1 MRTVRKAFRK
11 KVGKKYRTYY
21 RVSRYPNPAIGMVT
35 QEIIN
40 YCRDNGLACW
50 NFNALNKAMKSS
62 FAAGWA
68 PDHIHFNA
76 RGYQL
81 QGRLLYEA
89 LHQAY
94 KAYLEKH
101 GKDI

>member
-1 MRTVRKAFRK
+1 
-11 KVGKKYRTYY
+11 
-21 RVSRYPNPAIGMVT
+21 
-35 QEIIN
+35 
-40 YCRDNGLACW
+40 
-50 NFNALNKAMKSS
+50 MKSS

>member
-1 MRTVRKAFRK
+1 
-11 KVGKKYRTYY
+11 
-21 RVSRYPNPAIGMVT
+21 MVT
-35 QEIIN
+35 QQIVN

-50 NFNALNKAMKSS
+50 NFNALNKAMKPG
-62 FAAGWA
+62 FASGWA

-94 KAYLEKH
+94 QQYLEQKH
-101 GKDI
+101 GKNL